1 MSKLNK
7 VRVQLLDEET
17 GSVLEEVDVMTSADA
32 VSFADGQ
39 TFQQK
44 LDAGLLK
51 GQKGDTGAIGPKG
64 DTGPQGETGPKG
76 ATGDVGPKGEKG
88 DTGEGFSIFKTYA
101 SVAAMNADK
110 ANVQQGKFVLIA
122 SNTDDVD
129 NAKLYVKGATDFT
142 FLTDLSGAQGIKGEK
157 GNTGATGA
165 QGAQGNAGRGVK
177 TTTVTYQGSASGTTI
192 PTDAWLTSIPTIS
205 AGRYLWTKT
214 EITYT
219 DNTTSTSYS
228 VGMMG
233 ATGATGPQG
242 SQGPKGDKGDTGET
256 VRVGTDY
263 STATQAKL
271 FFKLIN

>member
-51 GQKGDTGAIGPKG
+51 GQKGDTGAIGP
-64 DTGPQGETGPKG
+64 QGETGPKG

-122 SNTDDVD
+122 SNTEDVD

-157 GNTGATGA
+157 GNTGATGP
-165 QGAQGNAGRGVK
+165 QGPQGLKG
-177 TTTVTYQGSASGTTI
+177 
-192 PTDAWLTSIPTIS
+192 D
-205 AGRYLWTKT
+205 
-214 EITYT
+214 
-219 DNTTSTSYS
+219 
-228 VGMMG
+228 
-233 ATGATGPQG
+233 TGATGPQG

>member
-51 GQKGDTGAIGPKG
+51 GQKGDTGAIGP
-64 DTGPQGETGPKG
+64 QGETGPKG

-101 SVAAMNADK
+101 SIAAMNADK

-122 SNTDDVD
+122 SNTEDVD

-157 GNTGATGA
+157 GN
-165 QGAQGNAGRGVK
+165 
-177 TTTVTYQGSASGTTI
+177 
-192 PTDAWLTSIPTIS
+192 
-205 AGRYLWTKT
+205 
-214 EITYT
+214 
-219 DNTTSTSYS
+219 
-228 VGMMG
+228 
-233 ATGATGPQG
+233 TGATGPQG

>member
-64 DTGPQGETGPKG
+64 DTGPKG

-88 DTGEGFSIFKTYA
+88 D
-101 SVAAMNADK
+101 
-110 ANVQQGKFVLIA
+110 
-122 SNTDDVD
+122 
-129 NAKLYVKGATDFT
+129 
-142 FLTDLSGAQGIKGEK
+142 
-157 GNTGATGA
+157 
-165 QGAQGNAGRGVK
+165 
-177 TTTVTYQGSASGTTI
+177 
-192 PTDAWLTSIPTIS
+192 
-205 AGRYLWTKT
+205 
-214 EITYT
+214 
-219 DNTTSTSYS
+219 
-228 VGMMG
+228 
-233 ATGATGPQG
+233 TGATGPQG

>member
-64 DTGPQGETGPKG
+64 DTGPKG

-101 SVAAMNADK
+101 SVATMNADK

-122 SNTDDVD
+122 SNTEDVD

-157 GNTGATGA
+157 GNTGATGP
-165 QGAQGNAGRGVK
+165 QGPQGLKG
-177 TTTVTYQGSASGTTI
+177 
-192 PTDAWLTSIPTIS
+192 D
-205 AGRYLWTKT
+205 
-214 EITYT
+214 
-219 DNTTSTSYS
+219 
-228 VGMMG
+228 
-233 ATGATGPQG
+233 TGATGPQG

>member
-88 DTGEGFSIFKTYA
+88 NTGEGFSIFKTYA

-122 SNTDDVD
+122 SNTEDVD

-142 FLTDLSGAQGIKGEK
+142 FLTDLQGAQGIKGEK
-157 GNTGATGA
+157 GNTGATGP
-165 QGAQGNAGRGVK
+165 QGPQGLKG
-177 TTTVTYQGSASGTTI
+177 
-192 PTDAWLTSIPTIS
+192 D
-205 AGRYLWTKT
+205 
-214 EITYT
+214 
-219 DNTTSTSYS
+219 
-228 VGMMG
+228 
-233 ATGATGPQG
+233 TGATGPQG

>member
-76 ATGDVGPKGEKG
+76 EKG

-122 SNTDDVD
+122 SNTEDAD

-157 GNTGATGA
+157 GN
-165 QGAQGNAGRGVK
+165 
-177 TTTVTYQGSASGTTI
+177 
-192 PTDAWLTSIPTIS
+192 
-205 AGRYLWTKT
+205 
-214 EITYT
+214 
-219 DNTTSTSYS
+219 
-228 VGMMG
+228 
-233 ATGATGPQG
+233 TGATGPQG

>member
-64 DTGPQGETGPKG
+64 NTGPQGETGPKG
-76 ATGDVGPKGEKG
+76 E
-88 DTGEGFSIFKTYA
+88 
-101 SVAAMNADK
+101 
-110 ANVQQGKFVLIA
+110 
-122 SNTDDVD
+122 
-129 NAKLYVKGATDFT
+129 
-142 FLTDLSGAQGIKGEK
+142 
-157 GNTGATGA
+157 
-165 QGAQGNAGRGVK
+165 
-177 TTTVTYQGSASGTTI
+177 
-192 PTDAWLTSIPTIS
+192 
-205 AGRYLWTKT
+205 
-214 EITYT
+214 
-219 DNTTSTSYS
+219 
-228 VGMMG
+228 
-233 ATGATGPQG
+233 
-242 SQGPKGDKGDTGET
+242 KGDTGET

>member
-51 GQKGDTGAIGPKG
+51 GQKGDTGA
-64 DTGPQGETGPKG
+64 TGP
-76 ATGDVGPKGEKG
+76 KG

-157 GNTGATGA
+157 GNTGATG
-165 QGAQGNAGRGVK
+165 
-177 TTTVTYQGSASGTTI
+177 
-192 PTDAWLTSIPTIS
+192 
-205 AGRYLWTKT
+205 
-214 EITYT
+214 
-219 DNTTSTSYS
+219 
-228 VGMMG
+228 
-233 ATGATGPQG
+233 PQG

>member
-64 DTGPQGETGPKG
+64 DTGPKG

-122 SNTDDVD
+122 SNTEDVD

-157 GNTGATGA
+157 GNTGATGP
-165 QGAQGNAGRGVK
+165 QGPQGLKG
-177 TTTVTYQGSASGTTI
+177 
-192 PTDAWLTSIPTIS
+192 D
-205 AGRYLWTKT
+205 
-214 EITYT
+214 
-219 DNTTSTSYS
+219 
-228 VGMMG
+228 
-233 ATGATGPQG
+233 TGATGPQG

>member
-76 ATGDVGPKGEKG
+76 EKG

-122 SNTDDVD
+122 SNTEDVD

-157 GNTGATGA
+157 GNTGATGP
-165 QGAQGNAGRGVK
+165 QGPQGLKG
-177 TTTVTYQGSASGTTI
+177 
-192 PTDAWLTSIPTIS
+192 D
-205 AGRYLWTKT
+205 
-214 EITYT
+214 
-219 DNTTSTSYS
+219 
-228 VGMMG
+228 
-233 ATGATGPQG
+233 TGATGPQG

>member
-51 GQKGDTGAIGPKG
+51 VQKGDTGAIGPKG

-88 DTGEGFSIFKTYA
+88 NTGEGFSIFKTYA

-122 SNTDDVD
+122 SNTEDVD

-157 GNTGATGA
+157 GNTGATGP
-165 QGAQGNAGRGVK
+165 QGPQGLKG
-177 TTTVTYQGSASGTTI
+177 
-192 PTDAWLTSIPTIS
+192 D
-205 AGRYLWTKT
+205 
-214 EITYT
+214 
-219 DNTTSTSYS
+219 
-228 VGMMG
+228 
-233 ATGATGPQG
+233 TGATGPQG

>member
-51 GQKGDTGAIGPKG
+51 GQKGDTGATGPKG

-76 ATGDVGPKGEKG
+76 ATGDVGHKGE
-88 DTGEGFSIFKTYA
+88 
-101 SVAAMNADK
+101 
-110 ANVQQGKFVLIA
+110 
-122 SNTDDVD
+122 
-129 NAKLYVKGATDFT
+129 
-142 FLTDLSGAQGIKGEK
+142 
-157 GNTGATGA
+157 
-165 QGAQGNAGRGVK
+165 
-177 TTTVTYQGSASGTTI
+177 
-192 PTDAWLTSIPTIS
+192 
-205 AGRYLWTKT
+205 
-214 EITYT
+214 
-219 DNTTSTSYS
+219 
-228 VGMMG
+228 
-233 ATGATGPQG
+233 
-242 SQGPKGDKGDTGET
+242 KGDTGET

>member
-64 DTGPQGETGPKG
+64 DTGPQGE
-76 ATGDVGPKGEKG
+76 KG

-122 SNTDDVD
+122 SNTEDVD

-157 GNTGATGA
+157 GNTGATGP
-165 QGAQGNAGRGVK
+165 QGPQGLKG
-177 TTTVTYQGSASGTTI
+177 
-192 PTDAWLTSIPTIS
+192 D
-205 AGRYLWTKT
+205 
-214 EITYT
+214 
-219 DNTTSTSYS
+219 
-228 VGMMG
+228 
-233 ATGATGPQG
+233 TGATGPQG

>member
-7 VRVQLLDEET
+7 VRVQLLDEEI

-88 DTGEGFSIFKTYA
+88 NTGEGFSIFKTYA

-122 SNTDDVD
+122 SNTEDVD

-157 GNTGATGA
+157 GNTGATGP
-165 QGAQGNAGRGVK
+165 QGPQGLKG
-177 TTTVTYQGSASGTTI
+177 
-192 PTDAWLTSIPTIS
+192 D
-205 AGRYLWTKT
+205 
-214 EITYT
+214 
-219 DNTTSTSYS
+219 
-228 VGMMG
+228 
-233 ATGATGPQG
+233 TGATGPQG

>member
-7 VRVQLLDEET
+7 VSVQLLDEET

-88 DTGEGFSIFKTYA
+88 NTGEGFSIFKTYA

-122 SNTDDVD
+122 SNTEDVD

-157 GNTGATGA
+157 GNTGATGP
-165 QGAQGNAGRGVK
+165 QGPQGLKG
-177 TTTVTYQGSASGTTI
+177 
-192 PTDAWLTSIPTIS
+192 D
-205 AGRYLWTKT
+205 
-214 EITYT
+214 
-219 DNTTSTSYS
+219 
-228 VGMMG
+228 
-233 ATGATGPQG
+233 TGATGPQG

>member
-64 DTGPQGETGPKG
+64 DTGPQGET
-76 ATGDVGPKGEKG
+76 GPKGEKG

-157 GNTGATGA
+157 GNTGATGP
-165 QGAQGNAGRGVK
+165 QGPQGLKG
-177 TTTVTYQGSASGTTI
+177 
-192 PTDAWLTSIPTIS
+192 D
-205 AGRYLWTKT
+205 
-214 EITYT
+214 
-219 DNTTSTSYS
+219 
-228 VGMMG
+228 
-233 ATGATGPQG
+233 TGATGPQG

>member
-64 DTGPQGETGPKG
+64 DTGPKG

-122 SNTDDVD
+122 SNTEDVD

-157 GNTGATGA
+157 GNTGATGP
-165 QGAQGNAGRGVK
+165 
-177 TTTVTYQGSASGTTI
+177 QGSQGLKG
-192 PTDAWLTSIPTIS
+192 D
-205 AGRYLWTKT
+205 
-214 EITYT
+214 
-219 DNTTSTSYS
+219 
-228 VGMMG
+228 
-233 ATGATGPQG
+233 TGATGPQG

>member
-76 ATGDVGPKGEKG
+76 ATGATGATGPQGPQGEA
-88 DTGEGFSIFKTYA
+88 FSIAKVYA
-101 SVAAMNADK
+101 SVSAMNAGYSSDGVKTGQFVIIDTGNVEDK
-110 ANVQQGKFVLIA
+110 
-122 SNTDDVD
+122 D
-129 NAKLYVKGATDFT
+129 NAKLYCKGNTAYT
-142 FLTDLSGAQGIKGEK
+142 FITDLSGATGMQGP
-157 GNTGATGA
+157 
-165 QGAQGNAGRGVK
+165 QGPQ
-177 TTTVTYQGSASGTTI
+177 
-192 PTDAWLTSIPTIS
+192 
-205 AGRYLWTKT
+205 
-214 EITYT
+214 
-219 DNTTSTSYS
+219 
-228 VGMMG
+228 G

-242 SQGPKGDKGDTGET
+242 LKGNTGATGPQGPKGDKGDKGDTGET

>member
-7 VRVQLLDEET
+7 VRVQLLRVQLLDEET

-51 GQKGDTGAIGPKG
+51 GQKGDTGATGPKG

-76 ATGDVGPKGEKG
+76 ATGDVGPKGDKG

-122 SNTDDVD
+122 SNTEDVD

-157 GNTGATGA
+157 GNTGATGP
-165 QGAQGNAGRGVK
+165 QGPQGLKG
-177 TTTVTYQGSASGTTI
+177 
-192 PTDAWLTSIPTIS
+192 D
-205 AGRYLWTKT
+205 
-214 EITYT
+214 
-219 DNTTSTSYS
+219 
-228 VGMMG
+228 
-233 ATGATGPQG
+233 TGATGPQG

>member
-51 GQKGDTGAIGPKG
+51 GQKGDTGAIGP
-64 DTGPQGETGPKG
+64 QGETGPKG

-122 SNTDDVD
+122 SNTEDVD

-157 GNTGATGA
+157 GN
-165 QGAQGNAGRGVK
+165 
-177 TTTVTYQGSASGTTI
+177 
-192 PTDAWLTSIPTIS
+192 
-205 AGRYLWTKT
+205 
-214 EITYT
+214 
-219 DNTTSTSYS
+219 
-228 VGMMG
+228 
-233 ATGATGPQG
+233 TGATGPQG

>member
-64 DTGPQGETGPKG
+64 DTGPQG
-76 ATGDVGPKGEKG
+76 
-88 DTGEGFSIFKTYA
+88 
-101 SVAAMNADK
+101 
-110 ANVQQGKFVLIA
+110 
-122 SNTDDVD
+122 
-129 NAKLYVKGATDFT
+129 
-142 FLTDLSGAQGIKGEK
+142 
-157 GNTGATGA
+157 
-165 QGAQGNAGRGVK
+165 
-177 TTTVTYQGSASGTTI
+177 
-192 PTDAWLTSIPTIS
+192 
-205 AGRYLWTKT
+205 
-214 EITYT
+214 
-219 DNTTSTSYS
+219 
-228 VGMMG
+228 
-233 ATGATGPQG
+233 ATGPQG

>member
-88 DTGEGFSIFKTYA
+88 DTG
-101 SVAAMNADK
+101 
-110 ANVQQGKFVLIA
+110 
-122 SNTDDVD
+122 
-129 NAKLYVKGATDFT
+129 
-142 FLTDLSGAQGIKGEK
+142 
-157 GNTGATGA
+157 
-165 QGAQGNAGRGVK
+165 
-177 TTTVTYQGSASGTTI
+177 
-192 PTDAWLTSIPTIS
+192 
-205 AGRYLWTKT
+205 
-214 EITYT
+214 
-219 DNTTSTSYS
+219 
-228 VGMMG
+228 
-233 ATGATGPQG
+233 ATGPQG

>member
-64 DTGPQGETGPKG
+64 
-76 ATGDVGPKGEKG
+76 
-88 DTGEGFSIFKTYA
+88 
-101 SVAAMNADK
+101 
-110 ANVQQGKFVLIA
+110 
-122 SNTDDVD
+122 
-129 NAKLYVKGATDFT
+129 
-142 FLTDLSGAQGIKGEK
+142 
-157 GNTGATGA
+157 NTGATGP
-165 QGAQGNAGRGVK
+165 QGPQGLKG
-177 TTTVTYQGSASGTTI
+177 
-192 PTDAWLTSIPTIS
+192 D
-205 AGRYLWTKT
+205 
-214 EITYT
+214 
-219 DNTTSTSYS
+219 
-228 VGMMG
+228 
-233 ATGATGPQG
+233 TGATGPQG

-256 VRVGTDY
+256 VRGGTDY

>member
-64 DTGPQGETGPKG
+64 DTGP
-76 ATGDVGPKGEKG
+76 
-88 DTGEGFSIFKTYA
+88 
-101 SVAAMNADK
+101 
-110 ANVQQGKFVLIA
+110 
-122 SNTDDVD
+122 
-129 NAKLYVKGATDFT
+129 
-142 FLTDLSGAQGIKGEK
+142 KGEK
-157 GNTGATGA
+157 GNTGATGP
-165 QGAQGNAGRGVK
+165 QGPQGLKG
-177 TTTVTYQGSASGTTI
+177 
-192 PTDAWLTSIPTIS
+192 D
-205 AGRYLWTKT
+205 
-214 EITYT
+214 
-219 DNTTSTSYS
+219 
-228 VGMMG
+228 
-233 ATGATGPQG
+233 TGATGPQG

>member
-64 DTGPQGETGPKG
+64 DTGPQGETGP
-76 ATGDVGPKGEKG
+76 
-88 DTGEGFSIFKTYA
+88 
-101 SVAAMNADK
+101 
-110 ANVQQGKFVLIA
+110 
-122 SNTDDVD
+122 
-129 NAKLYVKGATDFT
+129 
-142 FLTDLSGAQGIKGEK
+142 
-157 GNTGATGA
+157 
-165 QGAQGNAGRGVK
+165 
-177 TTTVTYQGSASGTTI
+177 
-192 PTDAWLTSIPTIS
+192 
-205 AGRYLWTKT
+205 
-214 EITYT
+214 
-219 DNTTSTSYS
+219 
-228 VGMMG
+228 
-233 ATGATGPQG
+233 QG

>member
-64 DTGPQGETGPKG
+64 DTG
-76 ATGDVGPKGEKG
+76 
-88 DTGEGFSIFKTYA
+88 
-101 SVAAMNADK
+101 
-110 ANVQQGKFVLIA
+110 
-122 SNTDDVD
+122 
-129 NAKLYVKGATDFT
+129 
-142 FLTDLSGAQGIKGEK
+142 
-157 GNTGATGA
+157 
-165 QGAQGNAGRGVK
+165 
-177 TTTVTYQGSASGTTI
+177 
-192 PTDAWLTSIPTIS
+192 
-205 AGRYLWTKT
+205 
-214 EITYT
+214 
-219 DNTTSTSYS
+219 
-228 VGMMG
+228 
-233 ATGATGPQG
+233 ATGPQG

>member
-51 GQKGDTGAIGPKG
+51 GQKGDTG
-64 DTGPQGETGPKG
+64 
-76 ATGDVGPKGEKG
+76 
-88 DTGEGFSIFKTYA
+88 EGFSIFKTYA

-122 SNTDDVD
+122 SNTEDVD

-157 GNTGATGA
+157 GN
-165 QGAQGNAGRGVK
+165 
-177 TTTVTYQGSASGTTI
+177 
-192 PTDAWLTSIPTIS
+192 
-205 AGRYLWTKT
+205 
-214 EITYT
+214 
-219 DNTTSTSYS
+219 
-228 VGMMG
+228 
-233 ATGATGPQG
+233 TGATGPQG

>member
-76 ATGDVGPKGEKG
+76 EKG

-122 SNTDDVD
+122 SNTEDVD

-157 GNTGATGA
+157 GNTGATGP
-165 QGAQGNAGRGVK
+165 QGPQGFKG
-177 TTTVTYQGSASGTTI
+177 
-192 PTDAWLTSIPTIS
+192 D
-205 AGRYLWTKT
+205 
-214 EITYT
+214 
-219 DNTTSTSYS
+219 
-228 VGMMG
+228 
-233 ATGATGPQG
+233 TGATGPQG

>member
-122 SNTDDVD
+122 SNTEDVD

-157 GNTGATGA
+157 GNTGATGP
-165 QGAQGNAGRGVK
+165 QGPQGLKG
-177 TTTVTYQGSASGTTI
+177 
-192 PTDAWLTSIPTIS
+192 D
-205 AGRYLWTKT
+205 
-214 EITYT
+214 
-219 DNTTSTSYS
+219 
-228 VGMMG
+228 
-233 ATGATGPQG
+233 TGATGPQG
-242 SQGPKGDKGDTGET
+242 SQGPKGDKRDTGET

>member
-51 GQKGDTGAIGPKG
+51 GQKGDTGAIGPK
-64 DTGPQGETGPKG
+64 GETGPKG

-157 GNTGATGA
+157 GNTGATGP
-165 QGAQGNAGRGVK
+165 QGPQGLKG
-177 TTTVTYQGSASGTTI
+177 
-192 PTDAWLTSIPTIS
+192 D
-205 AGRYLWTKT
+205 
-214 EITYT
+214 
-219 DNTTSTSYS
+219 
-228 VGMMG
+228 
-233 ATGATGPQG
+233 TGATGPQG

>member
-88 DTGEGFSIFKTYA
+88 
-101 SVAAMNADK
+101 N
-110 ANVQQGKFVLIA
+110 
-122 SNTDDVD
+122 
-129 NAKLYVKGATDFT
+129 
-142 FLTDLSGAQGIKGEK
+142 
-157 GNTGATGA
+157 
-165 QGAQGNAGRGVK
+165 
-177 TTTVTYQGSASGTTI
+177 
-192 PTDAWLTSIPTIS
+192 
-205 AGRYLWTKT
+205 
-214 EITYT
+214 
-219 DNTTSTSYS
+219 
-228 VGMMG
+228 
-233 ATGATGPQG
+233 TGATGPQG